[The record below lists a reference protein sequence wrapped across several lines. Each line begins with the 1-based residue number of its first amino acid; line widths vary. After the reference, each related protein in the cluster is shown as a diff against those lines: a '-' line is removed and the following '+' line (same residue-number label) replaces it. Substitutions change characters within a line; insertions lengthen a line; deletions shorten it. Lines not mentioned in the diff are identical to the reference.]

1 MKLLKSIAITAI
13 LGLAIGFFAFMS
25 YTVVKNNKEIQT
37 FVVDFHKG
45 ESLSSLAADLKSK
58 KLILNED
65 LFKIQAVVLDYDKK
79 LQPGEYQLTSRMTGL
94 DILKKISKGKVVY
107 HKVTIPEGLTV
118 KEIFNLINNE
128 ENLTGKISVEIKE
141 GYLLPETYSFRKGDS
156 KNSVILQMQSAM
168 ETALD
173 AVWNSRDDK
182 SVDAQIKSK
191 QELLK
196 LASIVEK
203 ETIIDKEKP
212 IVANVYLNRLELG
225 MRLQADPTVIYGA
238 KNYKGDITYKMLREK
253 NDFNTYVIFG
263 LPKTA
268 IANPGVESLKAVA
281 NPANTKFLFFV
292 ADGKGGHV
300 FSETYEQHKK
310 KVADYLKTL
319 KQNGN

>member
-1 MKLLKSIAITAI
+1 MNILKSIAVTAI

-25 YTVVKNNKEIQT
+25 YSTIKNNQEVQI
-37 FVVDFHKG
+37 FVIDFDKG
-45 ESLSSLAADLKSK
+45 ESLSSLASDLKAKS
-58 KLILNED
+58 LILNED

-79 LQPGEYQLTSRMTGL
+79 LQPGEYQLTNRMSGL

-107 HKVTIPEGLTV
+107 HRVTIPEGLTV
-118 KEIFNLINNE
+118 KEIFELVKKE
-128 ENLTGKISVEIKE
+128 DKLDGKISVEIKE
-141 GYLLPETYSFRKGDS
+141 GYLLPETYTFRKGDT

-168 ETALD
+168 ERDLD
-173 AVWNSRDDK
+173 AVWKSRDR
-182 SVDAQIKSK
+182 SIDAQISSK

-203 ETIIDKEKP
+203 ETIIDREKP
-212 IVANVYLNRLELG
+212 IVANVYLNRLKLG
-225 MRLQADPTVIYGA
+225 MKLQADPTVIYGA
-238 KNYKGDITYKMLREK
+238 KNYQGDITYKMLREK

-268 IANPGVESLKAVA
+268 IANPGLESLKAVA
-281 NPANTKFLFFV
+281 NPADTKYLFFV

-300 FSETYEQHKK
+300 FSENYEQHKK

-319 KQNGN
+319 K